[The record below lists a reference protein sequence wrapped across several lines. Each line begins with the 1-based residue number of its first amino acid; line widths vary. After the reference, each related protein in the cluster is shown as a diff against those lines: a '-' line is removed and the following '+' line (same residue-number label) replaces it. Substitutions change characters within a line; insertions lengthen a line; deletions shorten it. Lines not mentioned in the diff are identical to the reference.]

1 MEGSGD
7 FSLGNGSNQSLPTA
21 FPGFQRDETLATIE
35 VGVLGAMMFLA
46 LGGNLCVLAD
56 IYHSRR
62 HHRRMHLFLTHLC
75 IADLA
80 VALMNILPQ
89 LIWDVTGRFLAGDV
103 TCRVVKFFQLA
114 SLYGSSYVL
123 VATAMDRYSAICH
136 PMSVLTKTS
145 KHPKRVILLSWC
157 LSLLFAVPQVQIFS
171 FREVVEGTGM
181 YDCWGQFQEGWGQ
194 KAYVTWCCLSLFAAP
209 CLIIA
214 FVYVL
219 ICRQVWKSF
228 QSGNLDE
235 VTTRRGVKVTR
246 HRQLTMRPRTHMG
259 IDFTAT
265 KVKTVQ
271 MTLVIV
277 IAYVVCWSPFF
288 VVQLWHTWDPH
299 APFQGAAFT
308 IILLLASLN
317 SCVNPWIYFLFT
329 GQCFGSL
336 RGRKRQ
342 YMIPTTIR
350 SRSSPNN
357 KHLGRAHSMS
367 DHSGVNGHTV
377 RYVNGVNNHVT
388 FAACCTR
395 SVTTKTS
402 TRSMRRGDQRQ
413 PQPEPPPPP
422 VRTVKFSLY
431 DDVIEYSSGAPR
443 SDGVLEVKKKCTKRQ
458 THAFGTVYSFDTHSV

>member
-7 FSLGNGSNQSLPTA
+7 NSFSLPNVSNQSFPTA
-21 FPGFQRDETLATIE
+21 IPGFQRDETLAAIE

-80 VALMNILPQ
+80 VAFTNILPQ
-89 LIWDVTGRFLAGDV
+89 LIWDVTGRFLAGDIM
-103 TCRVVKFFQLA
+103 CRVVKFIQLA

-145 KHPKRVILLSWC
+145 KHPKRLILLSWC
-157 LSLLFAVPQVQIFS
+157 LSFLFAVPQAQIF
-171 FREVVEGTGM
+171 RLQLVQGE
-181 YDCWGQFQEGWGQ
+181 YDCWGEFEGDWGD
-194 KAYVTWCCLSLFAAP
+194 KAYVTWCCLSLFVVP
-209 CLIIA
+209 CFIIA

-228 QSGNLDE
+228 QSDNLD
-235 VTTRRGVKVTR
+235 VVRTRRGVKVTR
-246 HRQLTMRPRTHMG
+246 HRQLTVRPRTHMG

-288 VVQLWHTWDPH
+288 VCHLWNTWDTE
-299 APFQGAAFT
+299 APFEGAAFT
-308 IILLLASLN
+308 IIMLLASLN

-336 RGRKRQ
+336 RGRKQQ
-342 YMIPTTIR
+342 YMIPTTFR

-357 KHLGRAHSMS
+357 KHLDRALHSMS
-367 DHSGVNGHTV
+367 DHSGANGHTV

-388 FAACCTR
+388 FVACYTR

-413 PQPEPPPPP
+413 PPPPPP
-422 VRTVKFSLY
+422 PPIRTVKFSLH
-431 DDVIEYSSGAPR
+431 DDVVEYSSGAPR
-443 SDGVLEVKKKCTKRQ
+443 SDGVLEVKKKHTKRH
-458 THAFGTVYSFDTHSV
+458 THSFGTVYSFDTHSV